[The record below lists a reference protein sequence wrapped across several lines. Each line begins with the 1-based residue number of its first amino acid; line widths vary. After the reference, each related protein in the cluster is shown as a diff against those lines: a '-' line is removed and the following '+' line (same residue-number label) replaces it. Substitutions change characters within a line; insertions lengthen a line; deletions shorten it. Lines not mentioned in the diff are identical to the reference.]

1 MKSYKEREEIDEEF
15 QINFYMNGN
24 IENENIF
31 FFSMKC
37 TPRLEKKLN
46 CKVFENGK
54 ILDFDKKFDGD
65 LISLFLSSLSF
76 QDFFKMKIRNL
87 VFSQSE

>member
-24 IENENIF
+24 RENENI

-37 TPRLEKKLN
+37 TPRLEKN
-46 CKVFENGK
+46 
-54 ILDFDKKFDGD
+54 
-65 LISLFLSSLSF
+65 
-76 QDFFKMKIRNL
+76 
-87 VFSQSE
+87 